1 VTSQAQATPQ
11 TTGAA
16 RVGAS
21 TAPEDAPGDRVDA
34 LLDRLSSLPSLMV
47 AFSGGADSAFLLAAA
62 VRALGP
68 ERVEAA
74 TAVSPSLP
82 RIELERAREFAAGL
96 GIAHHAPST
105 DELSHE
111 GYRAN
116 AGDRCF
122 FCKTELMGVVGPLA
136 AERDIAA
143 VATGTNADDVRA
155 GFRPG
160 IRAAANAGALTP
172 LADAGLT
179 KSEIRAASQAW
190 GLPTWDKPAAACL
203 ASRIAYGVE
212 VTAGG
217 LERVADAEH
226 ALRRALDEAAIPVRN
241 LRVRDM
247 GGDTAKVEIDA
258 ELVAT
263 VAERPEVLAV
273 VGGFAEVRLDER
285 GFRSG
290 AMNELLP
297 NPERYR

>member
-1 VTSQAQATPQ
+1 MTSQAQATPQ
-11 TTGAA
+11 TTDSAA
-16 RVGAS
+16 S
-21 TAPEDAPGDRVDA
+21 PAPTGGEPVEA
-34 LLDRLSSLPSLMV
+34 LLERLAALPSLMV

-82 RIELERAREFAAGL
+82 RIELERARGFAARL
-96 GIAHHAPST
+96 GVAHHAPAT
-105 DELSHE
+105 DELARE

-122 FCKTELMGVVGPLA
+122 FCKTELMSVVAPLA
-136 AERDIAA
+136 AERGIAA
-143 VATGTNADDVRA
+143 IATGTNADDLRA

-172 LADAGLT
+172 LADAGLS

-190 GLPTWDKPAAACL
+190 GLLTWDKPAAACL

-217 LERVADAEH
+217 LERVADAEE
-226 ALRRALDEAAIPVRN
+226 ALRRALARASIPVRN

-258 ELVAT
+258 ELVAA
-263 VAERPEVLAV
+263 VAGRPEVLAAV
-273 VGGFAEVRLDER
+273 EGFAEVRLDEQ